1 MNTMNNNTP
10 MQLSE
15 DEINKLKKCNKEVDW
30 YKVCDE
36 IKERR
41 NGHYPSYLSS
51 QILELFQQKFPTQI

>member
-1 MNTMNNNTP
+1 MNNNTP

-15 DEINKLKKCNKEVDW
+15 DEINKLKKCNKEVDL

-41 NGHYPSYLSS
+41 NGQYPSYLSR
-51 QILELFQQKFPTQI
+51 QILELFQQKFPPQIDE